1 MGGISVRGVRPS
13 SFLRVEI
20 KDLEYMA
27 RKRPKNI
34 GWLERGVLG

>member
-1 MGGISVRGVRPS
+1 MGGISICRVYS
-13 SFLRVEI
+13 SLFLYIEI

-34 GWLERGVLG
+34 E